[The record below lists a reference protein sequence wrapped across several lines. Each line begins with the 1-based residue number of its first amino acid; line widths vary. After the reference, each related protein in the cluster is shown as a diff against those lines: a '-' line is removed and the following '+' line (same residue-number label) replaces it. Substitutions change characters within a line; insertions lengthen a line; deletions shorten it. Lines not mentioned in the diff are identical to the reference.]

1 MKNSTVM
8 TKANIRML
16 ASILPEVSSDE
27 RAGIVGEV
35 LPEQFYTPAQESHER
50 WTGERGLMLAVLEE
64 AVHSYLK
71 YRNSTTRRGR
81 RLFAETQA
89 WFWSDDQEYLFA
101 FENICTYLQLDP
113 NYVRRGLEGIAQL
126 PATTFYPTGRSASLS
141 THDSSRFVFVSL
153 SFAGHEQLK
162 DDKEWHRE

>member
-1 MKNSTVM
+1 MKNSTGM

-16 ASILPEVSSDE
+16 ASIPPEVSSDE
-27 RAGIVGEV
+27 RVGIVGEV

-71 YRNSTTRRGR
+71 YRNATTRRGR

-113 NYVRRGLEGIAQL
+113 NYVRRGLEGTAQL
-126 PATTFYPTGRSASLS
+126 RLPRSNPQAAQLTCRHTTVPGLF
-141 THDSSRFVFVSL
+141 SSVCHLPVMNN
-153 SFAGHEQLK
+153 
-162 DDKEWHRE
+162 

>member
-16 ASILPEVSSDE
+16 TSIPPEVSSDE
-27 RAGIVGEV
+27 RAGIFGEL

-64 AVHSYLK
+64 AVQSYLK

-81 RLFAETQA
+81 RLFNRSRRVHVL
-89 WFWSDDQEYLFA
+89 SDCKVHTPIDTLEFMR
-101 FENICTYLQLDP
+101 IVRSTY
-113 NYVRRGLEGIAQL
+113 
-126 PATTFYPTGRSASLS
+126 
-141 THDSSRFVFVSL
+141 
-153 SFAGHEQLK
+153 
-162 DDKEWHRE
+162 

>member
-8 TKANIRML
+8 TKANIRL
-16 ASILPEVSSDE
+16 LTSIPSEVSSNKKV
-27 RAGIVGEV
+27 GIFGEL
-35 LPEQFYTPAQESHER
+35 LPEQFFTPARESHER

-81 RLFAETQA
+81 RLFAEAQA

-113 NYVRRGLEGIAQL
+113 NYVRRGLEGTAQL
-126 PATTFYPTGRSASLS
+126 RLLRSNPGAAQLTCRHTAVPGLFSLIY
-141 THDSSRFVFVSL
+141 HLPVMNN
-153 SFAGHEQLK
+153 
-162 DDKEWHRE
+162 

>member
-8 TKANIRML
+8 TKANSRML
-16 ASILPEVSSDE
+16 TSSPPEVSSDE
-27 RAGIVGEV
+27 RAGIFGEL

-71 YRNSTTRRGR
+71 YRNATTRRGR

-113 NYVRRGLEGIAQL
+113 NYVRRGLEGTAQL
-126 PATTFYPTGRSASLS
+126 RLPRSNPQAAQLTYRHTTVPGLLS
-141 THDSSRFVFVSL
+141 SVCHLPVMNN
-153 SFAGHEQLK
+153 
-162 DDKEWHRE
+162 